1 MTIKQAV
8 RERILYYCAQ
18 KHLTVNGLSTRCGIT
33 QSTLQNIVSGRN
45 HSVTLSTI
53 KKICDGLDIS
63 VVEFFSCELFETL
76 EQELQ

>member
-18 KHLTVNGLSTRCGIT
+18 KHLTVNGLSTRCGSRSPRCKI
-33 QSTLQNIVSGRN
+33 S
-45 HSVTLSTI
+45 SVTKPQRHLVHHQ
-53 KKICDGLDIS
+53 KICDGLDIS
-63 VVEFFSCELFETL
+63 VVEFFSCELFENL

>member
-8 RERILYYCAQ
+8 RQRILDYCAQ
-18 KHLTVNGLSTRCGIT
+18 QQLTLNGLSTRCGIT

-53 KKICDGLDIS
+53 KKSATVLTS
-63 VVEFFSCELFETL
+63 PSWTFSPANFSKTWSRS
-76 EQELQ
+76 